1 MKKNVNIQLIRIISM
16 FFILFCHFCNE
27 MHNKYGNI
35 LGQFFNVGVFIFLF
49 ISGYLFG
56 KKEIKNIKEWY
67 IKRFCRIFIPVW
79 IWTIIINIVYLI
91 KGQEISLIGVIS
103 YVFNLQGF
111 FGATE
116 GLEHLWFLSL
126 IMICYLITP
135 ILEKLRNMTSSSF
148 KYLIV
153 LVGIVIVSILVSY
166 SNVKIGRYMFECAL
180 YIFAYYYSFNE
191 KKYSLMK
198 IKSWIF
204 IVVIFISMII
214 RTILKK
220 YIDTTIIYTNFV
232 VLFTQSVIAIS
243 VFFIIKKMK
252 FDIKGQK
259 IISYINNLD
268 EVTFYIYIVHYAF
281 CVRSN

>member
-1 MKKNVNIQLIRIISM
+1 M
-16 FFILFCHFCNE
+16 
-27 MHNKYGNI
+27 
-35 LGQFFNVGVFIFLF
+35 VFIINNDMLF
-49 ISGYLFG
+49 
-56 KKEIKNIKEWY
+56 NH
-67 IKRFCRIFIPVW
+67 
-79 IWTIIINIVYLI
+79 T
-91 KGQEISLIGVIS
+91 
-103 YVFNLQGF
+103 
-111 FGATE
+111 
-116 GLEHLWFLSL
+116 
-126 IMICYLITP
+126 
-135 ILEKLRNMTSSSF
+135 ILEKLRNMTSNSF

-153 LVGIVIVSILVSY
+153 LVGVVIVSILVSY

-220 YIDTTIIYTNFV
+220 YIDNTIIYTNFV

-243 VFFIIKKMK
+243 IFFIIKKMK